1 MKKNIKFYNLIRE
14 MYRIERDFLAN
25 VKWEKLDMG
34 WTQPISIEES
44 ERIATKN
51 LSVEEKLEFE
61 RVRERRRENW
71 RKFKEILPPE
81 EYEKWIVES
90 LSPIHQQAVGSVVL
104 GENPKSMI
112 DNLPVIYS
120 VLGNHLPID
129 EGTKIEKYRVEVNDV
144 EWTLSYDCYIVMEHI
159 RKLKPHQQKR
169 FHFKNLL
176 YDLEINQDIH
186 KDHSGKPNTLFRQR
200 PEIFKILFTPPQP
213 KCEQGY
219 WMCNV
224 DYWGD

>member
-1 MKKNIKFYNLIRE
+1 MKKNIIFYNLIRE

-129 EGTKIEKYRVEVNDV
+129 EGTKIESIG
-144 EWTLSYDCYIVMEHI
+144 L
-159 RKLKPHQQKR
+159 KLMMLNGH
-169 FHFKNLL
+169 
-176 YDLEINQDIH
+176 
-186 KDHSGKPNTLFRQR
+186 
-200 PEIFKILFTPPQP
+200 
-213 KCEQGY
+213 
-219 WMCNV
+219 
-224 DYWGD
+224 